1 MRVQLMKKRK
11 ELRHETN
18 INQMPASLTQSCDDP
33 QDETF
38 TLNQLINN
46 CFSKHAPTKQVKF
59 TRQPAPWIKDHKI
72 I

>member
-1 MRVQLMKKRK
+1 
-11 ELRHETN
+11 
-18 INQMPASLTQSCDDP
+18 MPASLTQSCDDP